1 MDVLGISPDEA
12 ASLFAATVILIAFFL
27 IARVAR
33 ARQPVALAFATMPL
47 LLVWAL
53 PGVFTVVSSLA

>member
-1 MDVLGISPDEA
+1 MDVLGISHAEA
-12 ASLFAATVILIAFFL
+12 ATLFAATLIVIAFFL

-33 ARQPVALAFATMPL
+33 ARQPVALAFAAMPL

-53 PGVFTVVSSLA
+53 PGLATAVTSIA